1 MSERDDEAMP
11 HRLGEFGF
19 AEMLTFIVFG
29 DDARDPMAVRVVLD
43 DGVQAPY
50 QILAIEG
57 VDCCY
62 PLPEAAWRERWI
74 DPGDPW
80 ARVIYGKTIGV
91 ARQARRRGRRSP

>member
-1 MSERDDEAMP
+1 MSERDAEAMP

-19 AEMLTFIVFG
+19 AETLAFIVYG
-29 DDARDPMAVRVVLD
+29 DDARDPMTARVVLD

-50 QILAIEG
+50 QILVIEG
-57 VDCCY
+57 VGCCY
-62 PLPEAAWRERWI
+62 PSPEVDWREGWI

-91 ARQARRRGRRSP
+91 ARRARRRGRRSP